1 MSPLS
6 KEANGLCCSRS
17 LICGVQGTRR
27 RVLPVVRGIRFSCP
41 CAWGLRSGPSGKG
54 GWMGPPYGTPSSGSR
69 FTPMAAP
76 GEAPT
81 LPATFSTN
89 HSASSS
95 TGARPLYSDWDAV
108 VASVYSFLL
117 DCAVFCVVIPVETPP
132 MMHVPSTSKR
142 STCFTALSYFLMRP
156 QLLTR

>member
-1 MSPLS
+1 LLLTLS
-6 KEANGLCCSRS
+6 HLRCPGHPPPGPTGGARH
-17 LICGVQGTRR
+17 T
-27 RVLPVVRGIRFSCP
+27 VLLSVC
-41 CAWGLRSGPSGKG
+41 
-54 GWMGPPYGTPSSGSR
+54 MGPPLGSFGERGVDGTPVWDPVIGL
-69 FTPMAAP
+69 
-76 GEAPT
+76 T
-81 LPATFSTN
+81 LHPHGCARRDTYPPATFSTN